1 MVLRIRP
8 LNPIVLSK
16 QTNIDDILAFPGWV
30 HGSISCLDLHDTGR
44 RGVSVVIMGVH
55 HPPTWMKGCYCLLL
69 SVLPRR
75 VRPEMTF
82 PSLKFSF
89 PVFLIVFNWCQAKR
103 QEVVVQAAFFGQFF
117 SLQQHE
123 MSHVSKEPSSHKR
136 SAVGRALKS
145 TSLRGEFS
153 ACWCVG
159 TCRMWIWR
167 VKDMFLCGLEGI
179 RMRFSLCVKG
189 ETCGRWC
196 RSCFWCRQI
205 ISSQRYVQWMCKA
218 GLRGIHKTRL

>member
-16 QTNIDDILAFPGWV
+16 QRNIDDILAFPGWV

-55 HPPTWMKGCYCLLL
+55 HPPTWMRGCCTVQHCCLLL

-75 VRPEMTF
+75 ERPETAF

-103 QEVVVQAAFFGQFF
+103 QEVVVQAAFFGQFL

-123 MSHVSKEPSSHKR
+123 MSHVSKEPSSHKQ

-153 ACWCVG
+153 AC
-159 TCRMWIWR
+159 
-167 VKDMFLCGLEGI
+167 
-179 RMRFSLCVKG
+179 
-189 ETCGRWC
+189 
-196 RSCFWCRQI
+196 
-205 ISSQRYVQWMCKA
+205 
-218 GLRGIHKTRL
+218 